1 MTRRCTPA
9 GAPSRA
15 CAVSTLSRMAIDR
28 RTKIVATLG
37 PASDSRER
45 LRALIEAGVD
55 AVRFNLSHGTHEEH
69 SQRAWL
75 VREIAAE
82 VGRPV
87 ALIADLQGP
96 KLRIGELAEPVVLHT
111 GDQIRVC
118 AEEAATDGE
127 LPIAPAVIGD
137 VLEPGHE
144 VLIDD
149 GLVRLRVDE
158 VEGGRATCAV
168 VVGGLVSSHKGVNLP
183 GVPVPIPSLTRKD
196 VADLDWAV
204 ETGVDFVALSFIRSP
219 ADVRDLRALL
229 TQAGS
234 HAHVIAKI
242 EKAEAVDV
250 LDDVLAETDA
260 VMVARGDLGVEIGP
274 ALVPLVQKRIIHK
287 ALERGKPVI
296 TATQMLETMV
306 HSPEPTRAEASDV
319 ANAILD
325 GTSAVMLSGE
335 TAVGEYPVEAVAYMD
350 RIARAV
356 EPSLDY
362 RHELPEAHEN
372 PTIGQAMSNAAC
384 DIAEALQA
392 KAILVPT
399 FTGRT
404 ANAVARLR
412 PRRPIVALTHVDWA
426 MRQLALEWGVTPLLI
441 SETARR
447 RGALAPRGRGGA
459 RRRHR
464 RERRQRR
471 DHRGNRR
478 QHPRHDERHQG
489 RRRPVAGRR
498 TARPAGEL
506 GLDGCEEEAPP
517 AHRWTDRPAL
527 VRAGRARAR
536 RAPLLPAAARLLRRP
551 LAAERPSSRPCGSCR
566 GSRPRSR
573 SGCGTRRRTPLS
585 PPRRGR
591 SATSAPASTSS
602 SSRTSRSGGAGSM
615 GSHAARRGHRR

>member
-1 MTRRCTPA
+1 MPA
-9 GAPSRA
+9 ARPGPAHEGG
-15 CAVSTLSRMAIDR
+15 STLGLTVALDR

-45 LRALIEAGVD
+45 LRALVEAGVD
-55 AVRFNLSHGTHEEH
+55 AVRFNLSHGTHAEH
-69 SQRAWL
+69 SERAWL

-96 KLRIGELAEPVVLHT
+96 KLRIGELPEPVVLRT
-111 GDQIRVC
+111 GDHVTVC
-118 AEEAATDGE
+118 AEGAASNGE
-127 LPIAPAVIGD
+127 LPIAPAVVGD
-137 VLEPGHE
+137 VLEPGHD

-149 GLVRLRVDE
+149 GLVRLRVDA
-158 VEGGRATCAV
+158 VEQGRASCAV
-168 VVGGLVSSHKGVNLP
+168 LVGGLVSSHKGVNLP

-196 VADLDWAV
+196 LADLEWAV
-204 ETGVDFVALSFIRSP
+204 ETGVDFVALSFVRSP

-229 TQAGS
+229 EQADS

-250 LDDVLAETDA
+250 LDDVLAEADA

-287 ALERGKPVI
+287 ALERAKPVI
-296 TATQMLETMV
+296 TATQMLETMI

-356 EPSLDY
+356 EPSIDY
-362 RHELPEAHEN
+362 RHELPQATEN

-384 DIAEALQA
+384 DLAESLQA

-404 ANAVARLR
+404 ASAVARLR
-412 PRRPIVALTHVDWA
+412 PHRPIVALTHVDWA
-426 MRQLALEWGVTPLLI
+426 LRQLALEWGVTPLLI
-441 SETARR
+441 SETSDVEELWR
-447 RGALAPRGRGGA
+447 LAV
-459 RRRHR
+459 
-464 RERRQRR
+464 E
-471 DHRGNRR
+471 
-478 QHPRHDERHQG
+478 
-489 RRRPVAGRR
+489 
-498 TARPAGEL
+498 
-506 GLDGCEEEAPP
+506 
-517 AHRWTDRPAL
+517 
-527 VRAGRARAR
+527 
-536 RAPLLPAAARLLRRP
+536 AARQ
-551 LAAERPSSRPCGSCR
+551 AGIVA
-566 GSRPRSR
+566 
-573 SGCGTRRRTPLS
+573 SGDRVVITAGTAVNIPGT
-585 PPRRGR
+585 
-591 SATSAPASTSS
+591 TNVIKVDVV
-602 SSRTSRSGGAGSM
+602 
-615 GSHAARRGHRR
+615 

>member
-1 MTRRCTPA
+1 VTERCTRA
-9 GAPSRA
+9 GARSRA
-15 CAVSTLSRMAIDR
+15 LAVSTLSRMTIER

-55 AVRFNLSHGTHEEH
+55 AVRFNLSHGKHDEH
-69 SQRAWL
+69 SERAWL
-75 VREIAAE
+75 VREIASE

-96 KLRIGELAEPVVLHT
+96 KLRIGELEEPVVLHT
-111 GDQIRVC
+111 GDNVTVC
-118 AEEAATDGE
+118 AEELATDGE

-149 GLVRLRVDE
+149 GLVRLKVDE

-196 VADLDWAV
+196 VADLEWAV
-204 ETGVDFVALSFIRSP
+204 ATGVDFVALSFVRSP
-219 ADVRDLRALL
+219 ADVRDLHALL
-229 TQAGS
+229 EQAGS

-242 EKAEAVDV
+242 EKSEAVDV
-250 LDDVLAETDA
+250 LDDVLAQTDA

-287 ALERGKPVI
+287 SLERGKPVI
-296 TATQMLETMV
+296 TATQMLETMI

-362 RHELPEAHEN
+362 RHELPEANEN

-426 MRQLALEWGVTPLLI
+426 MRQLALEWGVTPVKI
-441 SETARR
+441 SETSDVEELWR
-447 RGALAPRGRGGA
+447 LAVEA
-459 RRRHR
+459 S
-464 RERRQRR
+464 RE
-471 DHRGNRR
+471 
-478 QHPRHDERHQG
+478 
-489 RRRPVAGRR
+489 AGILESGDMVVI
-498 TARPAGEL
+498 TA
-506 GLDGCEEEAPP
+506 
-517 AHRWTDRPAL
+517 
-527 VRAGRARAR
+527 
-536 RAPLLPAAARLLRRP
+536 
-551 LAAERPSSRPCGSCR
+551 
-566 GSRPRSR
+566 
-573 SGCGTRRRTPLS
+573 GTAVNIPGT
-585 PPRRGR
+585 
-591 SATSAPASTSS
+591 TNVIKVDVVE
-602 SSRTSRSGGAGSM
+602 
-615 GSHAARRGHRR
+615 